1 MATLLDLYSSRAVPQ
16 DLFGGGELMEALEPF
31 MKSASSSCAS
41 SQTPPS
47 SPCIPSTSYDNFI
60 SFSPSLSTQEIQPG
74 FYNPDACSTSSTHFF
89 SDGFSIQDPFC
100 GLQQQLPVSQIGL
113 NNLTPFQIQQ
123 IQTQIQLQ
131 NQETQTQLF
140 LQQQQLQ
147 QHHQQPPQ
155 NHRLS
160 FLSPKPVPMK
170 QVGIPPKPT
179 KLYRGVRQRHW
190 GKWVAEIRL
199 PKNRTRLWL
208 GTFDT
213 AEEAALA
220 YDKAA
225 YKLRGDYARLNFPN
239 LRHNGSHIGG
249 EFGEYKPLHSSV
261 DAKLAAI
268 CESLADSQK
277 QGKKE
282 KQNTSAEKK
291 RRRTVSAPVEEPQTA
306 AASTDDVIVG
316 GGGEVQGCVKAE
328 SSSCSDV
335 SAGSSPLSDLTFQ
348 DSTEPSWNVG
358 SENFMLQKYP
368 SYEIDWDSILS

>member
-1 MATLLDLYSSRAVPQ
+1 MAALLDLYSSRAVQQ
-16 DLFGGGELMEALEPF
+16 DPFGGGELMEALEPF
-31 MKSASSSCAS
+31 MKSASS
-41 SQTPPS
+41 QTLS
-47 SPCIPSTSYDNFI
+47 SPPCISSTSYDNFI

-74 FYNPDACSTSSTHFF
+74 FYSQDACSTSSTHFF
-89 SDGFSIQDPFC
+89 SDGFSIEDPFC
-100 GLQQQLPVSQIGL
+100 GLQQQLPASQIGL
-113 NNLTPFQIQQ
+113 NNLTPFQIHQ

-131 NQETQTQLF
+131 NQTQTQMF
-140 LQQQQLQ
+140 WQQQLQ
-147 QHHQQPPQ
+147 QQQQQPPPPPPPQ
-155 NHRLS
+155 NHNLS

-239 LRHNGSHIGG
+239 LRHNGSHIDG

-282 KQNTSAEKK
+282 KLNTSAEKK

-306 AASTDDVIVG
+306 AASTENVIVG
-316 GGGEVQGCVKAE
+316 VGEVQGCVKAE

-335 SAGSSPLSDLTFQ
+335 SAVSSPLSDLTFQ
-348 DSTEPSWNVG
+348 DLSEPSWDVAP
-358 SENFMLQKYP
+358 ENFMLQKYP